1 MDKAPYS
8 PRRSNSGKGMAGLG
22 KGIAD
27 SETDIEGPATGI
39 ADTGTAASIFRSWSS
54 PSMPGAKLGPSCCQ
68 TRS

>member
-8 PRRSNSGKGMAGLG
+8 PRLSNSGT
-22 KGIAD
+22 GIAD

-54 PSMPGAKLGPSCCQ
+54 PSTRGAKLGPSCCQ
-68 TRS
+68 TKS